1 MGDGYLQPRKEF
13 GVRVRTEYCILLI
26 ERGGVEK
33 VESDG
38 SWVASEVTIEKVEE
52 DRGDECEF
60 RSRARQDGKDS

>member
-13 GVRVRTEYCILLI
+13 GVRVRTKYCILLI

-38 SWVASEVTIEKVEE
+38 SWVASEVTIEKIEKGRE
-52 DRGDECEF
+52 DECEF
-60 RSRARQDGKDS
+60 RSCGRQDGKGS